1 MITNLGCAV
10 PPDPFAFLHFI
21 LNGGRPIQGCHFIMT
36 EQTPVTETSATKVPA
51 LPDAQTVTSVQHF
64 TDRLFSFRVTRP
76 QSLRFRSGEFV
87 MIGLMGDN
95 GRPLLRAYS
104 IASPSW
110 DDELEF
116 YSIKVPDGPL
126 TSKLQH
132 IQPGDEIILKPKP
145 VGTLVH
151 DALLPGKRL
160 YFFATGTGFAP
171 FASLLREPETY
182 ENYDEVIVTHTC
194 RDVDE
199 LTYGRDLIEGLKTD
213 EMMIEL
219 LGKENLGKIKY
230 YPTTTRE
237 ESPKMGRITTLIEN
251 GEMFSDLGVP
261 PLDPAVDRA
270 MVCGSLSFNLDIKA
284 LMEAAGLNEGA
295 NSEPGEFVIEKA
307 FVG

>member
-1 MITNLGCAV
+1 
-10 PPDPFAFLHFI
+10 
-21 LNGGRPIQGCHFIMT
+21 MT
-36 EQTPVTETSATKVPA
+36 EQRPVTNTTATKVPA
-51 LPDAQTVTSVQHF
+51 LPDTQTVTAVTHF

-76 QSLRFRSGEFV
+76 ASLRFRSGEFV
-87 MIGLMGDN
+87 MIGLMGDPDPTT
-95 GRPLLRAYS
+95 GRQKPLLRAYS

-110 DDELEF
+110 DEELEF
-116 YSIKVPDGPL
+116 YSIKVEDGPL
-126 TSKLQH
+126 TSRLQH
-132 IQPGDEIILKPKP
+132 IQIGDQIILKPKP

-151 DALLPGKRL
+151 DALLPGKRI
-160 YFFATGTGFAP
+160 YFFSTGTGFAP

-194 RDVDE
+194 RDVNE
-199 LTYGRDLIEGLKTD
+199 LTYGANLIAEIHSD

-219 LGKENLGKIKY
+219 LGADNLAKIRY

-237 ESPKMGRITTLIEN
+237 KSGQMGRITTLIEN
-251 GEMFSDLGVP
+251 GQLFTDLGVP

-270 MVCGSLSFNLDIKA
+270 MVCGSLAFNKDIAA
-284 LMEAAGLNEGA
+284 LMEAAGLREGA